1 MSPLRMTDQEKN
13 GMHQPSLESE
23 KEFYPA
29 QLEEDYSER
38 WKI

>member
-1 MSPLRMTDQEKN
+1 MFPLRMTDQEKN

-29 QLEEDYSER
+29 QLEEGYSER
-38 WKI
+38 LKI